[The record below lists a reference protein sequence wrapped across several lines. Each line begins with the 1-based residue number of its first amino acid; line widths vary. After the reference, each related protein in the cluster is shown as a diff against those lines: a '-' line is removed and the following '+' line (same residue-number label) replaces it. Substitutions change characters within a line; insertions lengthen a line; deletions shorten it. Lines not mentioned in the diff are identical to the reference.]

1 MVCALVRGS
10 ARKVGRRWQGQKPLI
25 FMHFHEVSFG
35 SQHEIWSKQHNGK
48 VRSVRNRGVS
58 QIMPFLVIPR
68 SKLRGGFIPLLQ
80 QVTYIEGLL
89 DVGLLNG
96 PAGAFKQEI
105 TVLHNALSN
114 SGLCGGA
121 CERQQNREN
130 DARGIE

>member
-1 MVCALVRGS
+1 MAAVLLTT
-10 ARKVGRRWQGQKPLI
+10 AR
-25 FMHFHEVSFG
+25 
-35 SQHEIWSKQHNGK
+35 
-48 VRSVRNRGVS
+48 
-58 QIMPFLVIPR
+58 
-68 SKLRGGFIPLLQ
+68 
-80 QVTYIEGLL
+80 Y
-89 DVGLLNG
+89 G